1 MKLTHL
7 MTAAAAVALTA
18 SVATA
23 QTPSAA
29 SAAAPASTTTSSG
42 TAGDVVAKGD
52 IIETAK
58 AAGKFNTFVKA
69 AEATNLTSV
78 LKTNKNLTVFAPT
91 DAAFAALP
99 AGELDRLMADK
110 PQLQKLLTHHV
121 INARVDSTKIKGARG
136 SVTTVAG
143 DQVQLD
149 GSGDALMAGSATIVQ
164 ADVMATNGVIHVV
177 DKVLTPGAAAA
188 GTTAAPAS
196 ATTADPAAAPP
207 SAAAKTPA
215 PTTSTAPSTADPAG
229 RPRDDTPARTGTAPV
244 ARGS

>member
-7 MTAAAAVALTA
+7 MTAAAAIALTGGIA
-18 SVATA
+18 MA

-29 SAAAPASTTTSSG
+29 NPASKSPAQAGASAPSTASATTPG
-42 TAGDVVAKGD
+42 AVAAKGD

-58 AAGKFNTFVKA
+58 AAGQFNTFVKA

-99 AGELDRLMADK
+99 PGELDRLMADK
-110 PQLQKLLTHHV
+110 AQLQKLLTHHV

-149 GSGDALMAGSATIVQ
+149 GSGDALLAGSSTIVQ
-164 ADVMATNGVIHVV
+164 ADVMASNGIIHVV

-196 ATTADPAAAPP
+196 TTAADPAAQ
-207 SAAAKTPA
+207 TA

-229 RPRDDTPARTGTAPV
+229 QPKDDASAKTGTAPA
-244 ARGS
+244 ARGN